1 MALQLLKIQ
10 KLHGE
15 LELVSGLRIG
25 ASEGE
30 IRIGGVDQQVIRHPY
45 TNEPYIPGSS
55 LKGKVRSLLEWL
67 SGAVKPAPLSYKHI
81 NRQTPLV
88 KPILQLFGVGGGDL
102 RDDEASAVLEVL
114 GLKHKDEIPP
124 ELGPTRLAFWDAP
137 FTEKWRNEIG
147 RGSNHLWVEV
157 KTENRIDRIQ
167 GVARD
172 PRQSERVPAGASFDL
187 AVSIKVL
194 NIDAE
199 EGAELRQVLYRG
211 LRLLELD
218 SLGGS
223 GSRGY
228 GKIKFRGLQ
237 LDDVPVQAE
246 FEALDPFA
254 A

>member
-1 MALQLLKIQ
+1 MELQLRKIQ

-15 LELVSGLRIG
+15 LELLSGLRIG

-30 IRIGGVDQQVIRHPY
+30 IRIGGVDQQVIRHPSY
-45 TNEPYIPGSS
+45 GPYMDEPYIPGSS

-67 SGAVKPAPLSYKHI
+67 SGAVKPDPLSYKHI
-81 NRQTPLV
+81 EEAPLV
-88 KPILQLFGVGGGDL
+88 KPILQLFGVGGGD
-102 RDDEASAVLEVL
+102 
-114 GLKHKDEIPP
+114 GLTE
-124 ELGPTRLAFWDAP
+124 EQAAQLGPTRLAFWDAP
-137 FTEKWRNEIG
+137 FTEKWRSDIG
-147 RGSNHLWVEV
+147 RGNHLWVEV

-172 PRQSERVPAGASFDL
+172 PRQSERVPAGATFDFT
-187 AVSIKVL
+187 VSIKVL
-194 NIDAE
+194 NIDADDG
-199 EGAELRQVLYRG
+199 GALRRVLYRG

-228 GKIKFRGLQ
+228 GKVKFRELQ
-237 LDDVPVQAE
+237 LDGEPVQME
-246 FEALDPFA
+246 FEAFDPFA

>member
-1 MALQLLKIQ
+1 MVLQLLKIQ

-15 LELVSGLRIG
+15 LELLSGLRIG

-30 IRIGGVDQQVIRHPY
+30 IRIGGVDNQVIRHPY

-67 SGAVKPAPLSYKHI
+67 SGAVRQEPLAFKDI
-81 NRQTPLV
+81 ERAGIV
-88 KPILQLFGVGGGDL
+88 KPILQLFGVGGGDQL
-102 RDDEASAVLEVL
+102 TREQAE
-114 GLKHKDEIPP
+114 

-137 FTEKWRNEIG
+137 FTEKWRSEIG
-147 RGSNHLWVEV
+147 RGNHLWVEV

-172 PRQSERVPAGASFDL
+172 PRQSERVPAGATFDFT
-187 AVSIKVL
+187 VSIKVL

-199 EGAELRQVLYRG
+199 DGRELRRVLYRG

-228 GKIKFRGLQ
+228 GKVKFRGLQ
-237 LDDVPVQAE
+237 LDGAPAQAE
-246 FEALDPFA
+246 FEALDPFST
-254 A
+254 